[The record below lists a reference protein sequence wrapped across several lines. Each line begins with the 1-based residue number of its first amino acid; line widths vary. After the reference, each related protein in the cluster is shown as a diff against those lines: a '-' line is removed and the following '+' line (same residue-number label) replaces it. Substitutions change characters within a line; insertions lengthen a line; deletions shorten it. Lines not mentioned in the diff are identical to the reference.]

1 MALRANV
8 SIFLTYSP
16 LKEVE
21 TVFFVG
27 GGFICFFGWLA
38 SLLLILLN
46 HRTGRKRN
54 RVVQTMRF
62 EVRQD

>member
-21 TVFFVG
+21 TGFFVG

-54 RVVQTMRF
+54 RVV
-62 EVRQD
+62 